1 MDKMISSNQSTF
13 LKVRILVDCV
23 VVVNELVNL
32 YKNTKK
38 EFLMFKVDFENFHDS
53 ISWIFLD
60 YMLFR
65 FGFSDE

>member
-13 LKVRILVDCV
+13 LKVCILVDCV